1 MYDGNSCFKKKKR
14 SGLFGVGGGVGG
26 TSASSL
32 GPVRYAVCCSAHVSR
47 QNNTHSLLK
56 NSLFHTSLS
65 LHISLISGR
74 KKKKKKQPGRIS
86 LFWSCDCFQQD
97 GQMYKHSAC
106 LPSRSGRKTKQKDLR
121 LPYSAHADGGRRQRE
136 PANEETRGKS
146 CLRRVYSSVN
156 LQGRTDIL

>member
-74 KKKKKKQPGRIS
+74 KKKKKKNSQEGSVCSGAAIVFSRMDRCTNTPPV
-86 LFWSCDCFQQD
+86 
-97 GQMYKHSAC
+97 C
-106 LPSRSGRKTKQKDLR
+106 LRSGRKTKQKDLR